1 MWRVD
6 HWLEARIMP
15 KSTWYNA
22 LQALFLAI
30 RNRVRKLY
38 MKTGLRFAL
47 LGTVLTAAAVTLI
60 PSNEGSYEPRVKE
73 EASAA
78 GAASY
83 LHSLRA
89 NQVTGKINQED
100 IQSAIESVK
109 NMPESSLGLTWVERG
124 PDNRGGRT
132 RGLAINPTNPSEMY
146 AGGVSGGLY
155 FSNNGGLS
163 WTEVNPE
170 QENLAVMT
178 IAYSKDGDV
187 YYGTGEGLYN
197 TWTTGYGAST
207 SSGFPGAGV
216 FKKGANETSFT
227 QLSATTGFPSIGAI
241 VTDPN
246 DNNKVFMATSS
257 GIRRTTD
264 GGATWT
270 NPVSGTI
277 GSNGT
282 CWDMHMD
289 AGGNLWGTLG
299 GRTMKSTDGGANWTE
314 VSKSNAGAT
323 DLPRSGGRIMFASAR
338 NDADYVYAVHITSGN
353 ALSGVYRTEDGGAT
367 WTKIGQKSTYFDP
380 FCSSQCQG
388 EYDLAVAVDP
398 ANKNRIIVGGVT
410 VWEWEQGQ
418 GWNQVNGFG
427 PYNIHSDQHDVVWHP
442 TDDQKVYIVNDGGIF
457 FSRDAGDTWTTLN
470 KNYAT
475 TQFYNIGISAD
486 RYVVGGTQDNGSF
499 VMDGSGNTPNTGRSL
514 GPVDNFSGDGGYS
527 AISWLVPK
535 IYFTEYQGGRIGR
548 SENDGQTFSS
558 FWDSRSS
565 NGVGTWMTPFYLY
578 ENSADAL
585 STDSVLFKVRPAIR
599 SLGFAAAGQDSFSS
613 TIKPLQESAIMDAG
627 SFQITSGT
635 LSVTSDAAGNLSGD
649 GTGTFDATTGDFTVE
664 FNAVP
669 AVEIVATVNVSYPA
683 GAEVTLGSNTNG
695 LPYKYTLNNALSMGD
710 SVMVQDPVSSM
721 FVVGFSGSVWMTRQA
736 LDFSKTPTWYKL
748 ANIVGSTQA
757 LEVSADGN
765 YVWVGT
771 ESGRIYRISG
781 LNQAR
786 SYATADLD
794 SGATAVQVD
803 LVETLS
809 GRNVTSIA
817 VDPNDND
824 RVLVTLGN
832 YGNSNYVYYSANA
845 TDASPNF
852 IVKDGNLGNFPV
864 YAATFDKADA
874 SNAIIGTEYGVFS
887 TDNINAALPNWGADN
902 SGLARVPVF
911 TLKQYRTNKSS
922 TADNTVMEGDIFAGT
937 FGRGTFSTG
946 SLMTTRSIGVI
957 ENDLEVSA
965 KSELKLFPNPAQEL
979 TTLEVD
985 LSAGSYEVEVVDLN
999 GRIVLNKSVEAREN
1013 GIQSIKLNVSGLTN
1027 GMYIVGVQ
1035 GVSDSYTRLM
1045 VAH

>member
-1 MWRVD
+1 
-6 HWLEARIMP
+6 MP

-22 LQALFLAI
+22 VQALFLAI

-73 EASAA
+73 ETSAA

-100 IQSAIESVK
+100 IQSAIESVE

-132 RGLAINPTNPSEMY
+132 RGLAINPTNPSQMY

-257 GIRRTTD
+257 GIRRSTD
-264 GGATWT
+264 GGTTWT

-289 AGGNLWGTLG
+289 AGANLWGTLG
-299 GRTMKSTDGGANWTE
+299 GRTMKSTDGGENWTE

-398 ANKNRIIVGGVT
+398 ANKNRIIVGGIT
-410 VWEWEQGQ
+410 VWEWELGQ

-427 PYNIHSDQHDVVWHP
+427 PYNIHADQHDVVWHP

-470 KNYAT
+470 KNYVT

-499 VMDGSGNTPNTGRSL
+499 VMDGTGNTSNTGRSL

-695 LPYKYTLNNALSMGD
+695 LPYKYTLNNALSTGD

-721 FVVGFSGSVWMTRQA
+721 FVVGFSGSVWMTRQS

-922 TADNTVMEGDIFAGT
+922 TAENSIMEGDIFAGT

-957 ENDLEVSA
+957 ENDLETSA
-965 KSELKLFPNPAQEL
+965 KSELKLFPNPAQEF

-985 LSAGSYEVEVVDLN
+985 LFAGSYEVEVVDLN
-999 GRIVLNKSVEAREN
+999 GRVVLSKRVEAREN
-1013 GIQSIKLNVSGLTN
+1013 GVQSIKLNVSGLTN